1 MYNEVQG
8 CRYGLLHVAD
18 DYKIGGVQS
27 IQGSIHC

>member
-18 DYKIGGVQS
+18 DYKIGGVQNV
-27 IQGSIHC
+27 QG